1 MKLIFQLAWRF
12 RSSKQQNGYISFISA
27 SSTVGIALG
36 CFVLILLL
44 SVMNGFE
51 RELKDRLLS
60 IIPHGELYAVGK
72 QGITDWQ
79 KEIAALEKDARIE
92 SIQPYTKAT
101 GMLQKGKKMKAI
113 ELVGIDP
120 QFAENDGMLSSVAKQ
135 QWQTFSN
142 DPQGVLLGAGAMD
155 KLGIELGDKV
165 KLLLPQLSGDLSIR
179 APKTLWLNVLGEV
192 KIGGELDNH
201 IGYMHLPLAS
211 KTLGVTHGV
220 QGLRFRYLDPFAAPL
235 ITREIGFGFSQEVY
249 MSDWTRTQGHLY
261 QDIQLVR
268 VVVYITLILVIG
280 VACFNIVSTLVMA
293 VKEKQSEIA
302 MLKTMGTTEQKI
314 ILVFM
319 LQGFINGIIGTVIG
333 VTCGVLMALNLTSV
347 AQGIERLT
355 GFHFL
360 SGDIYFINF
369 LPSALKWH
377 EVYITAF
384 IALALTII
392 ATVYPARK
400 AASVNP
406 AEVLGH

>member
-1 MKLIFQLAWRF
+1 M
-12 RSSKQQNGYISFISA
+12 
-27 SSTVGIALG
+27 
-36 CFVLILLL
+36 
-44 SVMNGFE
+44 
-51 RELKDRLLS
+51 
-60 IIPHGELYAVGK
+60 
-72 QGITDWQ
+72 
-79 KEIAALEKDARIE
+79 
-92 SIQPYTKAT
+92 
-101 GMLQKGKKMKAI
+101 
-113 ELVGIDP
+113 
-120 QFAENDGMLSSVAKQ
+120 
-135 QWQTFSN
+135 
-142 DPQGVLLGAGAMD
+142 
-155 KLGIELGDKV
+155 
-165 KLLLPQLSGDLSIR
+165 
-179 APKTLWLNVLGEV
+179 
-192 KIGGELDNH
+192 
-201 IGYMHLPLAS
+201 
-211 KTLGVTHGV
+211 
-220 QGLRFRYLDPFAAPL
+220 
-235 ITREIGFGFSQEVY
+235 
-249 MSDWTRTQGHLY
+249 
-261 QDIQLVR
+261 VR

-293 VKEKQSEIA
+293 VNEKQSEIA

-319 LQGFINGIIGTVIG
+319 LQGFINGIIGTAIG